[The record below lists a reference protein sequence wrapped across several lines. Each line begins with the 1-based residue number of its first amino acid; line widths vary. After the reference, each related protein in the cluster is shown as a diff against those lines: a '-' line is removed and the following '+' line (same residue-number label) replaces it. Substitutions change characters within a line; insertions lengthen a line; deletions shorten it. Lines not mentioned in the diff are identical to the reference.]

1 MERGA
6 GGWMEVRGRLV
17 DGGVREVGVGRLA
30 CMVCLVGVG
39 RLACGLSC
47 VWAVVNTV
55 SCGRVSAAWAVGRA
69 VLNVQ
74 KMNQLTS
81 RVCMTVWNGV
91 GGS

>member
-6 GGWMEVRGRLV
+6 GGWMEVRVRLV

-55 SCGRVSAAWAVGRA
+55 STG
-69 VLNVQ
+69 L
-74 KMNQLTS
+74 
-81 RVCMTVWNGV
+81 
-91 GGS
+91 